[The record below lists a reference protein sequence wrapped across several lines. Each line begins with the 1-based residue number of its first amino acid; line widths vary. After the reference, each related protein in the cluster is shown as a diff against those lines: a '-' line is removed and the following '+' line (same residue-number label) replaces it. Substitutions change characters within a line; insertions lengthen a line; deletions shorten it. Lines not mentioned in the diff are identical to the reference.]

1 MPRGVR
7 GEADM
12 DLPDALEQLSNATHS
27 LKMFVSWM
35 ESQSDE
41 QLGEMSNDDWMAVF
55 SAGHDLEERAIELD
69 RELTRG
75 KEARPDLG

>member
-1 MPRGVR
+1 
-7 GEADM
+7 M
-12 DLPDALEQLSNATHS
+12 DLHDALEQLSNATHS
-27 LKMFVSWM
+27 LKMFVSWL

>member
-1 MPRGVR
+1 
-7 GEADM
+7 M

-27 LKMFVSWM
+27 LKMFVSWL

-55 SAGHDLEERAIELD
+55 SAGISS
-69 RELTRG
+69 
-75 KEARPDLG
+75 K